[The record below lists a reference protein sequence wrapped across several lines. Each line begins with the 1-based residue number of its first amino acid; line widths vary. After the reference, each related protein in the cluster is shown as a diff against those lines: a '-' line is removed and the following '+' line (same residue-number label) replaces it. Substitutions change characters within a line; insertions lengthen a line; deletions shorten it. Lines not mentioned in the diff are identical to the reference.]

1 MHDIVDSYAMGDSPE
16 LADEL
21 LALVLEGKKTASCDS
36 LQLMQKDNI
45 PMPKVGDKYL
55 LLDGRQKP
63 AAVIET
69 VEVTIR
75 RFDEIDEAFARAEG
89 EGDLSYEYWRQGHKE
104 YFTRNGG
111 FSEDMKLV
119 CERFRLC
126 EVLDR

>member
-1 MHDIVDSYAMGDSPE
+1 MHEIVDSYAMGDSPE

>member
-75 RFDEIDEAFARAEG
+75 RFDEVDEAFARAEG
-89 EGDLSYEYWRQGHKE
+89 EGDLSYDYWRQGHKE

-119 CERFRLC
+119 CECFRLC

>member
-1 MHDIVDSYAMGDSPE
+1 MHDIVDSYAMGDTPE

-21 LALVLEGKKTASCDS
+21 LALIIEGKKTASCES
-36 LQLMQKDNI
+36 LQTMEKDNI
-45 PMPKVGDKYL
+45 PLPKVGDKYM

-69 VEVTIR
+69 VAVTIC
-75 RFDEIDEAFARAEG
+75 RFDEVDETFARAEG
-89 EGDLSYEYWRQGHKE
+89 EGDLSYEYWRQGHKD
-104 YFTRNGG
+104 YFSRNGG

-126 EVLDR
+126 EVLER

>member
-1 MHDIVDSYAMGDSPE
+1 MHDIVDSYAMGDTPE

-21 LALVLEGKKTASCDS
+21 LALIIEGKKTASCES
-36 LQLMQKDNI
+36 LQAMEKDNI
-45 PMPKVGDKYL
+45 PLPKVGDKYM

-69 VEVTIR
+69 VAVTIC
-75 RFDEIDEAFARAEG
+75 RFDEVDETFARAEG
-89 EGDLSYEYWRQGHKE
+89 EGDLSYEYWRQGHKD
-104 YFTRNGG
+104 YFSRNGG

>member
-1 MHDIVDSYAMGDSPE
+1 MHDIVDSYAMGDTPE

-21 LALVLEGKKTASCDS
+21 LALIIEGKKTASCES
-36 LQLMQKDNI
+36 LQTMEKDNI
-45 PMPKVGDKYL
+45 PLPKVGDKYM

-69 VEVTIR
+69 VAVTIC
-75 RFDEIDEAFARAEG
+75 RFDEVDETFARAEG
-89 EGDLSYEYWRQGHKE
+89 EGDLSYEYWRQGHKD
-104 YFTRNGG
+104 YFSRNGG

-126 EVLDR
+126 EVLD

>member
-45 PMPKVGDKYL
+45 SMPKVGDKYL

-69 VEVTIR
+69 VDVTIR
-75 RFDEIDEAFARAEG
+75 RFDEVDEAFARAEG
-89 EGDLSYEYWRQGHKE
+89 EGDLSYDYWRQGHKE